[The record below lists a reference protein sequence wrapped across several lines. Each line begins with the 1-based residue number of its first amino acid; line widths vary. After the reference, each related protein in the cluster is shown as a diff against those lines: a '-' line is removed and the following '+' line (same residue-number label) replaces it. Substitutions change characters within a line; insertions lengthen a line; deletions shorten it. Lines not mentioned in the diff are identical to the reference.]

1 MFAGSLTGLV
11 GMIREMTMD
20 AFDELSEWLDENN
33 TEMTDMRDKA
43 MRITEGKGF
52 HLDLPN
58 GVTVSVQ
65 FGPGNYADQ
74 DVRSSAPSMPAK
86 AAANGEF
93 WGSNLAE
100 CAAYLTGSNLSWVAV
115 PGFTGPIG
123 DEDVEAFYDDVCGY
137 MTIQEVLDFI
147 NLASQLVNPKA
158 NEKSLGN
165 RMLSSLED
173 ERKVTE
179 ENSAPSDQYPWP
191 LPGQKELD
199 FNDAE

>member
-1 MFAGSLTGLV
+1 
-11 GMIREMTMD
+11 MD
-20 AFDELSEWLDENN
+20 TFDELSEWLDESARRNG
-33 TEMTDMRDKA
+33 EMRDKA

-74 DVRSSAPSMPAK
+74 DVRSAGFDAPAE

-123 DEDVEAFYDDVCGY
+123 DEDVETFYDDVSGY

-165 RMLSSLED
+165 RMLSSLEHGDYRDDPKLQED
-173 ERKVTE
+173 EREVME
-179 ENSAPSDQYPWP
+179 EDPVPSDQYPWP

-199 FNDAE
+199 FDDAE